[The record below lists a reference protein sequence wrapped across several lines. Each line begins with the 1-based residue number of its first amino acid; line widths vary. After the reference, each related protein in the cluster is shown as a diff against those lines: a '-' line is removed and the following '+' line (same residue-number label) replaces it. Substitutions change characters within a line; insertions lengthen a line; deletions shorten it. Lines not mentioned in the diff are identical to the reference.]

1 MTRRR
6 VAAGAGA
13 ALALGLVLAACAQ
26 DNTPSNYDTLTKQNF
41 LQACTNHYYDNT
53 NDTLAQTGNTIA
65 SNATPADQGQCECMY
80 QVFVDQ
86 MPFDSKAAATIPNY
100 NGLNFVDFNKKLN
113 SSNPQDEWNKLPQD
127 MQDKIKA
134 CSSGTTASTVTG
146 GSTTTVAGG
155 STTTVAGGTTATTG

>member
-13 ALALGLVLAACAQ
+13 ALALGLVLAACGQ
-26 DNTPSNYDTLTKQNF
+26 DNTPTSYDTLTKQNF

-65 SNATPADQGQCECMY
+65 SDATPADQAQCGCMY
-80 QVFVDQ
+80 DVFVQ
-86 MPFDSKAAATIPNY
+86 KMPFDSKAAATIPNY

-113 SSNPQDEWNKLPQD
+113 SGNPQDEWSKLPQD
-127 MQDKIKA
+127 IQDGLA
-134 CSSGTTASTVTG
+134 SCYGGTTS
-146 GSTTTVAGG
+146 TTVAGG